1 MSHHTDACRM
11 HPKSKMMSHHKD
23 ACCMMRYL
31 MMHRGKSMMMR
42 VCPSTVLLPRT
53 SHSTPPIDSHVSD
66 PTQSFDLIA
75 PVRVGEARGCDPDY
89 IYSYQ
94 AVDEGIEVPT
104 QAGLQANPGVRCWKA
119 HVEANRFEAA
129 GGSDTTLNCWEQI
142 ESHIGPG
149 TARHWDFLNQASC
162 DEVCPDVCSPTSLIV
177 HPVLDII
184 EQCCAPLRAGTDP
197 ATVHCNDDV
206 MLYHA
211 SWEIHDD
218 NQPSWESHGDEQS
231 LWENHDDDQ
240 SVWEILLLDIVLS
253 LVLLF
258 VQSQHHVTTM
268 LMPPNS
274 AALPCALVV
283 TQPLFIARMASCC
296 ILLKSQ
302 KTTVRTHHVT
312 TSIMMRSMKHNV
324 TIRNTRILHHATVR
338 INVCRIQH
346 PMPIVLYT
354 VLLCICPSQIKLHV
368 K

>member
-23 ACCMMRYL
+23 ACRMMRYL

-66 PTQSFDLIA
+66 PTQSFDVIA

-149 TARHWDFLNQASC
+149 TAGHWDFLNQASC

-177 HPVLDII
+177 HPVPDII

-218 NQPSWESHGDEQS
+218 NQPSWESHGGEQS

-283 TQPLFIARMASCC
+283 TQLLDGIMLHIAEEPEDDSEDASCDDSNNDEVDETQC
-296 ILLKSQ
+296 DDTKHENLASRDHSPFASTYAAYNIQCRLSCTQSYFAFVRPKS
-302 KTTVRTHHVT
+302 
-312 TSIMMRSMKHNV
+312 SFM
-324 TIRNTRILHHATVR
+324 
-338 INVCRIQH
+338 
-346 PMPIVLYT
+346 
-354 VLLCICPSQIKLHV
+354 
-368 K
+368 

>member
-1 MSHHTDACRM
+1 
-11 HPKSKMMSHHKD
+11 
-23 ACCMMRYL
+23 
-31 MMHRGKSMMMR
+31 MHRGKSMMMR

-66 PTQSFDLIA
+66 PTQSFDVIA

-149 TARHWDFLNQASC
+149 TAGHWDFLNQASC
-162 DEVCPDVCSPTSLIV
+162 DEVCSDVCSPTSLIV
-177 HPVLDII
+177 HPVPDII

-240 SVWEILLLDIVLS
+240 SVWEIHAAGYC
-253 LVLLF
+253 LVPSPTLCPVPASCDDYVDASEQCCAPLRAG
-258 VQSQHHVTTM
+258 SNPATGWHHV
-268 LMPPNS
+268 
-274 AALPCALVV
+274 AYC
-283 TQPLFIARMASCC
+283 
-296 ILLKSQ
+296 
-302 KTTVRTHHVT
+302 
-312 TSIMMRSMKHNV
+312 
-324 TIRNTRILHHATVR
+324 
-338 INVCRIQH
+338 
-346 PMPIVLYT
+346 
-354 VLLCICPSQIKLHV
+354 
-368 K
+368 